1 MFVFKGIN
9 RTSEN
14 PQKTNFRELWKGEV
28 RRIPIPRTR
37 VNRTLRPGLGAS
49 IVYGWWMN
57 LETWMRWARRLSA
70 QTYALYLAYRHPR
83 TPWYA
88 KVFAAL
94 IVGYVFSPIDPIPD
108 FIPVVG
114 LLDEMVVVPI
124 GVLLAAKMIPP
135 EVFEECR
142 EKAREVAEGE
152 KPVSRVAAVVIVA
165 VWVLCVA
172 LAVYLAL
179 RVF

>member
-1 MFVFKGIN
+1 MN
-9 RTSEN
+9 W
-14 PQKTNFRELWKGEV
+14 QAWK
-28 RRIPIPRTR
+28 RR
-37 VNRTLRPGLGAS
+37 
-49 IVYGWWMN
+49 
-57 LETWMRWARRLSA
+57 ARQLSA
-70 QTYALYLAYRHPR
+70 HTYTLYLAYRHPR

-108 FIPVVG
+108 FIPGVG

-124 GVLLAAKMIPP
+124 GILIAAKMIPP
-135 EVFEECR
+135 DVFAECR
-142 EKAREVAEGE
+142 EKAREVEEGE
-152 KPVSRVAAVVIVA
+152 KPVSRVAAVVVVA
-165 VWVLCVA
+165 IWLLCVA

>member
-1 MFVFKGIN
+1 M
-9 RTSEN
+9 SWEA
-14 PQKTNFRELWKGEV
+14 WK
-28 RRIPIPRTR
+28 RR
-37 VNRTLRPGLGAS
+37 
-49 IVYGWWMN
+49 
-57 LETWMRWARRLSA
+57 ARQLSA

-94 IVGYVFSPIDPIPD
+94 VVGYVFSPIDPIPD
-108 FIPVVG
+108 FIPGVG

-124 GVLLAAKMIPP
+124 GVLIAAKLIPRQ
-135 EVFEECR
+135 VMEECQ

-152 KPVSRVAAVVIVA
+152 KLVSRVAAMVVIA
-165 VWVLCVA
+165 LWLLCVA
-172 LAVYLAL
+172 LAVLLAV

>member
-1 MFVFKGIN
+1 
-9 RTSEN
+9 
-14 PQKTNFRELWKGEV
+14 
-28 RRIPIPRTR
+28 
-37 VNRTLRPGLGAS
+37 
-49 IVYGWWMN
+49 MN
-57 LETWMRWARRLSA
+57 LQTWKRWARRLSA
-70 QTYALYLAYRHPR
+70 QTYALYLAYRHPK

-88 KVFAAL
+88 KALTAL

-135 EVFEECR
+135 DVLEECR

>member
-1 MFVFKGIN
+1 MMN
-9 RTSEN
+9 MEA
-14 PQKTNFRELWKGEV
+14 W
-28 RRIPIPRTR
+28 RRQ
-37 VNRTLRPGLGAS
+37 
-49 IVYGWWMN
+49 
-57 LETWMRWARRLSA
+57 ARQLSA

-108 FIPVVG
+108 FIPFVG

-124 GVLLAAKMIPP
+124 GVLIAAKMIPRQ
-135 EVFEECR
+135 VMEECQ
-142 EKAREVAEGE
+142 ESARKVAEGE
-152 KPVSRVAAVVIVA
+152 KPVSRVAAVIVVA
-165 VWVLCVA
+165 VWLLCVA
-172 LAVYLAL
+172 SAVLLAV

>member
-1 MFVFKGIN
+1 M
-9 RTSEN
+9 
-14 PQKTNFRELWKGEV
+14 PANFCELRHDAV
-28 RRIPIPRTR
+28 RRIPLPRTR
-37 VNRTLRPGLGAS
+37 VNTETRWLSCRS
-49 IVYGWWMN
+49 IRRMN
-57 LETWMRWARRLSA
+57 WESWKRRARRLKA
-70 QTYALYLAYRHPR
+70 ETYTLYLAYRHPR

-108 FIPVVG
+108 FIPGVG

-124 GVLLAAKMIPP
+124 GILIAAKMIPSD
-135 EVFEECR
+135 VFAECR
-142 EKAREVAEGE
+142 EKAREVEEGE
-152 KPVSRVAAVVIVA
+152 KPVSRVAAVVVVA
-165 VWVLCVA
+165 IWLLCVA

>member
-1 MFVFKGIN
+1 M
-9 RTSEN
+9 N
-14 PQKTNFRELWKGEV
+14 PKTWK
-28 RRIPIPRTR
+28 
-37 VNRTLRPGLGAS
+37 
-49 IVYGWWMN
+49 
-57 LETWMRWARRLSA
+57 RWARQLSA
-70 QTYALYLAYRHPR
+70 QTYAIYLAYQHPK

-135 EVFEECR
+135 DVMQECQ

-152 KPVSRVAAVVIVA
+152 KPVSRVAAVVIGA

-172 LAVYLAL
+172 LAVFLAL
-179 RVF
+179 QVF

>member
-1 MFVFKGIN
+1 MM
-9 RTSEN
+9 SW
-14 PQKTNFRELWKGEV
+14 QAWK
-28 RRIPIPRTR
+28 
-37 VNRTLRPGLGAS
+37 
-49 IVYGWWMN
+49 
-57 LETWMRWARRLSA
+57 RWARQLSA

-108 FIPVVG
+108 FIPGVG

-124 GVLLAAKMIPP
+124 GVLIAAKMIPP
-135 EVFEECR
+135 EVFEECK
-142 EKAREVAEGE
+142 EKARGVAEGE
-152 KPVSRVAAVVIVA
+152 KPVNRVAAVVVVA
-165 VWVLCVA
+165 VWLLCVA
-172 LAVYLAL
+172 LAVFLAL

>member
-1 MFVFKGIN
+1 MN
-9 RTSEN
+9 W
-14 PQKTNFRELWKGEV
+14 QAWK
-28 RRIPIPRTR
+28 RR
-37 VNRTLRPGLGAS
+37 
-49 IVYGWWMN
+49 
-57 LETWMRWARRLSA
+57 ARQLSSY
-70 QTYALYLAYRHPR
+70 TYTLYLAYRHPR

-108 FIPVVG
+108 FIPGVG

-124 GVLLAAKMIPP
+124 GILIAAKMIPA
-135 EVFEECR
+135 EVFAECR
-142 EKAREVAEGE
+142 EKALEVAEGE
-152 KPVSRVAAVVIVA
+152 KPVSRVGAVVVVVI
-165 VWVLCVA
+165 WLLCVA